1 MKKFRKLLALGLA
14 AVMTATAF
22 AGCGNSGGGSANK
35 DYDFYI
41 FNTKGENADAMQA
54 AVNAYQEKTGLKV
67 KLFSLGSGTNSADT
81 LRAEMNSK
89 NKPALF
95 SIMNIQ
101 ELAEWKEGGFAAD
114 LSTLTTNA
122 NFKTLHDALPD
133 NLKLTTNGTD
143 SYGIPYNV
151 EGYGYIVDT
160 LMLADLFGA
169 DNVDAFLNDC
179 KLATYDE
186 FAAMVDTLDAYI
198 QNGTAGTV
206 TVNGKGYPLA
216 AEKTGL
222 TQNLTGVFSVAG
234 SEKWT
239 YGDHMINI
247 AIDTVFENPS
257 ATKNATAEQIDEL
270 KKPFIAY
277 AKALDVKT
285 SHVAGEN
292 GPLPRSP
299 EMINSTT
306 NGYDPAVQKF
316 ADHKAIFM
324 KQGNWVYTNIEKVNP
339 EIVKTLTFVPVKMP
353 FTDNDIKVPGLTAEK
368 MQRSIPV
375 FVPNYYAINSKVSE
389 EEQNMAMDFLVWLNT
404 TDEGKKFITENMAF
418 IPYNAD
424 PATTNLGNSLGDSI
438 IQYMASG
445 DTITNAYAG
454 APTNWSG
461 ETVGLEIMEKYLTK
475 AEWTEDDY
483 NAIADYA
490 IAKWKEMAG
499 LQ

>member
-1 MKKFRKLLALGLA
+1 MKKFSKLLALGLA
-14 AVMTATAF
+14 AVMTASAF
-22 AGCGNSGGGSANK
+22 AGCSNSGGSGNK

-41 FNTKGENADAMQA
+41 FNTKGENAEAMQA
-54 AVNAYQEKTGLKV
+54 AVDAYEAETGLTI

-89 NKPALF
+89 NKPAIF

-101 ELAEWKEGGFAAD
+101 ELAEWKEGGFATD
-114 LSTLTTNA
+114 LNTLTSNES
-122 NFKTLHDALPD
+122 FKALHDALPD
-133 NLKLTTNGTD
+133 NLKLTTDGTD

-169 DNVDAFLNDC
+169 DNVDAFLADC
-179 KLATYDE
+179 KLSTYDE
-186 FAAMVDTLDAYI
+186 FAAMVETLDDYI

-206 TVNGKGYPLA
+206 TVNGNDYALA

-222 TQNLTGVFSVAG
+222 AQNLTGVFSVAG

-239 YGDHMINI
+239 YGDHMVNI
-247 AIDTVFENPS
+247 AIDTVFQNPS
-257 ATKNATAEQIDEL
+257 AAKNATAEEL
-270 KKPFIAY
+270 DQLKNPLIAY
-277 AKALDVKT
+277 AKALDLKT
-285 SHVAGEN
+285 SHVAGDS
-292 GPLPRSP
+292 GPLSRGP

-339 EIVKTLTFVPVKMP
+339 EIVKTLTFIPVKMP
-353 FTDNDIKVPGLTAEK
+353 FSQSDIKVSGLTVEQ
-368 MQRSIPV
+368 MERSIPV
-375 FVPNYYAINSKVSE
+375 FVPNYYAINAKVSE

-404 TDEGKKFITENMAF
+404 TEEGQKFITEDMAF

-424 PATTNLGNSLGDSI
+424 PSTTQLGNSLGDSI
-438 IQYMASG
+438 IQYMADG

-454 APTNWSG
+454 APINWAT
-461 ETVGLEIMEKYLTK
+461 ETLGLEIMEKYLTK
-475 AEWTEDDY
+475 AEWTEEDY

-490 IAKWKEMAG
+490 ISSWKQMAG
-499 LQ
+499 IQ

>member
-1 MKKFRKLLALGLA
+1 MKKLRKLLALGLA
-14 AVMTATAF
+14 AVMSVTAF
-22 AGCGNSGGGSANK
+22 AGCSNSGSSANK

-54 AVNAYQEKTGLKV
+54 AVNAYQEKTGLKI

-89 NKPALF
+89 NKPAIF

-114 LSTLTTNA
+114 LNTLTGNA
-122 NFKTLHDALPD
+122 DFKALHDALSD
-133 NLKLTTNGTD
+133 NLKLTTDGTD

-169 DNVDAFLNDC
+169 DNVDAFLGDC

-206 TVNGKGYPLA
+206 TVNGKDYALA
-216 AEKTGL
+216 AQKTGL
-222 TQNLTGVFSVAG
+222 AQNLTGVFSVAG

-257 ATKNATAEQIDEL
+257 AAKNATAQQIDEL
-270 KKPFIAY
+270 KNPLVAY

-339 EIVKTLTFVPVKMP
+339 EIVKTLTFIPIKMP
-353 FTDNDIKVPGLTAEK
+353 FTDNDIKVSGLTAEK

-375 FVPNYYAINSKVSE
+375 FVPNYYAINAKVSE

-404 TDEGKKFITENMAF
+404 TDEGKKFITEDMAF

-424 PATTNLGNSLGDSI
+424 PSTTQLGNSLGDSI

-475 AEWTEDDY
+475 ADWTEEDY

-490 IAKWKEMAG
+490 ILKWKEMAG